1 MQKAWDARRELW
13 MLVGLVLLGAGL
25 RFYQLGQES
34 LWFDEAWTALFT
46 QQRGAAL
53 REILW
58 NQPFPFYY
66 LLMSGWTELAG
77 WSEVT
82 LRLLSALAGIVS
94 IPLLYRLVAALFT
107 PRAAMA
113 AALLLAISP
122 LHVWYSQEARMY
134 ALAAALALA
143 ANLAFLAALRRQPGC
158 RTGRRGWWTAYV
170 LLSAGGLHAFYY
182 NALFLV
188 VQGLALFYRMVQERF
203 SSPARRLFSAW
214 LIAQGLILLLFLP
227 GLRVLFTQVQGGTW
241 EWVAA
246 KYGRPSLSALVQ
258 AAQSFSLGTTWEG
271 AALGRWAALALF
283 ALAFLYGIGRLA
295 VSRERIA
302 FRLDLGFPTLFL
314 LFCLG
319 FPILAIFLFSQFRPG
334 FLLRYLLPFLP
345 YYLAIVGSGVA
356 RLRSRSMCV
365 GALVLLVLVCAYSLG
380 GLYAREQ
387 KENWRGVAQD
397 IEANLAERDVICVM
411 DEDALP
417 ALRYYYRGAAPTIGV
432 SGKLSDSTQVAQTV
446 ADLARYERVWLV
458 TSHTT
463 SAALLDYIEKSP
475 AFAPSGVW
483 QYLGVQLAL
492 FRLVR

>member
-1 MQKAWDARRELW
+1 MQKTWNAKRELW
-13 MLVGLVLLGAGL
+13 ILVGLILLGAGL
-25 RFYQLGQES
+25 RLVQLGQES
-34 LWFDEAWTALFT
+34 LWFDEAWTALFA

-66 LLMSGWTELAG
+66 LLMSGWTTLAG
-77 WSEVT
+77 WSEVA

-107 PRAAMA
+107 RRDAKV
-113 AALLLAISP
+113 AALLLAVSP

-143 ANLAFLAALRRQPGC
+143 ANLAFLVALR
-158 RTGRRGWWTAYV
+158 TNRRSWWAAYV
-170 LLSAGGLHAFYY
+170 LLSACGLHTFYY
-182 NALFLV
+182 NALFLA
-188 VQGLALFYRMVQERF
+188 VQGLAMLYQLVRERF
-203 SSPARRLFSAW
+203 SSQMRRLLSSW
-214 LIAQGLILLLFLP
+214 LLAQCLILLLFLP
-227 GLRVLFTQVQGGTW
+227 GLRVLFSQVQGGTW

-246 KYGRPSLSALVQ
+246 KYGRPSLNALVQ
-258 AAQSFSLGTTWEG
+258 VAQSFSLGVTWEG
-271 AALGRWAALALF
+271 AALWRWAALALF
-283 ALAFLYGIGRLA
+283 ALAFLCGIGKFLA
-295 VSRERIA
+295 SRERIV
-302 FRLDLGFPTLFL
+302 FRLDLGFSTLFL

-319 FPILAIFLFSQFRPG
+319 FPVVAIFLLSQFRPG

-345 YYLAIVGSGVA
+345 YHLATVGCGIA
-356 RLRSRSMCV
+356 KLRSRV
-365 GALVLLVLVCAYSLG
+365 LFAGALILLLLACAYSLH

-387 KENWRGVAQD
+387 KENWRGVAQYID
-397 IEANLAERDVICVM
+397 ANLAERDVICVM

-417 ALRYYYRGAAPTIGV
+417 ALRYYYRGAAPTVGV
-432 SGKLSDSTQVAQTV
+432 SGKLSDSVQVAQTA
-446 ADLARYERVWLV
+446 ADLARYERVWLA
-458 TSHTT
+458 TSHAT
-463 SAALLDYIEKSP
+463 STALLDYIKNHP